1 MHCVILL
8 IYLKLRSDPSM
19 ICVAIGYGFF
29 LEMTLDEALNFI
41 EKKVKILQEQADCL
55 TKDAA
60 KIKGHV
66 RLVLEVST

>member
-1 MHCVILL
+1 
-8 IYLKLRSDPSM
+8 M